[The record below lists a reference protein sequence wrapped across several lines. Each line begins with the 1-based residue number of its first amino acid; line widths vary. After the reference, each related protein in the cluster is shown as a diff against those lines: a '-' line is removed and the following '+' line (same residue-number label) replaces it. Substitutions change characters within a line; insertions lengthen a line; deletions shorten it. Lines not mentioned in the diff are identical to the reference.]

1 MKRLKVKSSIWSRK
15 RMLFLF
21 IRVST
26 RPLALLAT
34 DQFEASSG
42 KWCDTLSGSRLVLS
56 VTFYSHHRREKDQLK
71 FKSVVCEQNSTH
83 PVIKRAFYERA
94 KIVYSQI
101 AERVNPLPGLRLVSS
116 EENCVSQNSA
126 KRGNYCK
133 ATWHVGQPPIQRA
146 SNQRPVFAGIFSD
159 MWLDPAGFLPPLT
172 LTQEQHFI
180 DSFPV
185 QGKTWALPSIW
196 CAFTA
201 LPQDYRPKNRT
212 PRKKP
217 SLASRG
223 SLSMSNQ
230 TR

>member
-1 MKRLKVKSSIWSRK
+1 MFFCVIENECCFYVYKGVHS
-15 RMLFLF
+15 
-21 IRVST
+21 
-26 RPLALLAT
+26 LAFLAT

-42 KWCDTLSGSRLVLS
+42 KWCDTLSGSPLVLS
-56 VTFYSHHRREKDQLK
+56 VTFYSHHRREKGQLK
-71 FKSVVCEQNSTH
+71 FKSVICEQNSSH

-101 AERVNPLPGLRLVSS
+101 AERVNPLPGLKLVSS
-116 EENCVSQNSA
+116 EGNCVSQNSA
-126 KRGNYCK
+126 KRGNYSK

-159 MWLDPAGFLPPLT
+159 MWLDPAGFLLPLT

-217 SLASRG
+217 SLGSRG